1 MYKMASTTTVPYM
14 NKTICNSIPVILPDI
29 NLQTRFA
36 NIVEKTESLKAQ
48 YQSSLAELEN
58 LYGSLSQKAFKGE
71 LNLSFLQVLVPEE
84 EYQSFTNDRTEPHH
98 FERNIDLDTI
108 TIKIKPHQFSGGVE
122 PLVAGE
128 GLANLIKKKYK
139 NKHFSF
145 EMLVNFIKREK
156 AFDLDKY
163 FSSEE
168 IKGNPKYDETE
179 DLKVFLETA
188 IVNVEMDLKQKGKVN
203 PWLKLNQHFY
213 NAKTENISLTL
224 TKEDLELVKERKLEE
239 RSGIYFNIVS

>member
-1 MYKMASTTTVPYM
+1 
-14 NKTICNSIPVILPDI
+14 
-29 NLQTRFA
+29 
-36 NIVEKTESLKAQ
+36 
-48 YQSSLAELEN
+48 
-58 LYGSLSQKAFKGE
+58 
-71 LNLSFLQVLVPEE
+71 
-84 EYQSFTNDRTEPHH
+84 
-98 FERNIDLDTI
+98 
-108 TIKIKPHQFSGGVE
+108 
-122 PLVAGE
+122 
-128 GLANLIKKKYK
+128 
-139 NKHFSF
+139 
-145 EMLVNFIKREK
+145 MLVNFIKREK